1 MLCWNAMQAPGLAQ
15 ARRKSRGSEMPRN
28 WFCMKTQH
36 WVLPLNFGKINGEG
50 KTFTSR
56 KWGRAWHLDKRHLQA
71 LLRTLFSSPLSLL
84 HFRLQAKHV
93 PELCNTDQRWPGLLP
108 ALPKSPSQMH
118 FRWKWRKSKHLF
130 VTGRE
135 LTVAQYRTLLEQQA
149 VGACKSQALQLSH
162 IVTMR
167 KQLEVVKSDHVT
179 PGTSIVSNFYT
190 YHRIIEWL
198 RWKGT
203 SPKMDPWGISLV
215 TSLHLDIELLTTTL
229 WLQPSNQFFIHL
241 QIHLFPI

>member
-108 ALPKSPSQMH
+108 ALPKSPSLFSDGNEENQNT
-118 FRWKWRKSKHLF
+118 FLSQGENLLLRSTELCWSSK
-130 VTGRE
+130 R
-135 LTVAQYRTLLEQQA
+135 
-149 VGACKSQALQLSH
+149 
-162 IVTMR
+162 
-167 KQLEVVKSDHVT
+167 
-179 PGTSIVSNFYT
+179 
-190 YHRIIEWL
+190 
-198 RWKGT
+198 
-203 SPKMDPWGISLV
+203 
-215 TSLHLDIELLTTTL
+215 
-229 WLQPSNQFFIHL
+229 
-241 QIHLFPI
+241 